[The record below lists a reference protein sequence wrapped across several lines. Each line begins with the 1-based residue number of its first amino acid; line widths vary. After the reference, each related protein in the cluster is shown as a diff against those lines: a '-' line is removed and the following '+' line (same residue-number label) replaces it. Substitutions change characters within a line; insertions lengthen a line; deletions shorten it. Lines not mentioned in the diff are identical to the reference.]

1 MPKSLIAK
9 QILDFQKST
18 FDCSYNSLSVL
29 QQQMEGMIQSFI
41 EKSSW
46 LPPESKTA
54 LKDWENAYSQ
64 GRNDFKEIVD
74 NNYQMLG
81 DYFSQGE
88 MSSEEEK
95 PKM

>member
-18 FDCSYNSLSVL
+18 FDCTYSSLSVL
-29 QQQMEGMIQSFI
+29 QHQMEDMVQSFI
-41 EKSSW
+41 DKSAW
-46 LPPESKTA
+46 LPSESKTA
-54 LKDWENAYSQ
+54 IKDWGSAYNQ